1 MAHFIEIENPF
12 DRRTDRVSYSDE
24 KTIWGWLLSTK
35 PGFAGFEI
43 PTICCINNEPVLQE
57 DWKNRFL
64 KPGDVV
70 AIVPAVGVTG
80 LVIIALIAAVAA
92 IAIALSVPDPKIPG
106 NVPEGESVYS
116 LRGQYNQ
123 YKLGQPIEVN
133 FGRVRRWPAYAA
145 SVYNKYINNEQY
157 YYALFCIGQGEHEA
171 LDALLEDTQIAN
183 FEEAEFDFID
193 PGEDPV
199 IFENNVVTSS
209 EIGGIEL
216 FGPNE
221 DEYTDWTGPFIL
233 NPANSTT
240 DQIELDFVCP
250 QGLYYS
256 NDDGGL
262 NYRQVDFRVQFQ
274 KVDDNGAPVGDWIDA
289 SGDMVTQTRKSFVY
303 PGKGDNPAIAGK
315 WIPPSNRW
323 FNKIGTSTT
332 WGASDGEGS
341 PGDIIDTYSDP
352 VNGLNT
358 TWVRRVYELERTYRD
373 RTTTPLRFTEEY
385 FLPENARWQV
395 RAQRTNDAS
404 DSHRVGDTLKWEN
417 GRAFL
422 PNTTDFGNVTLLT
435 FQARATNNLND
446 NSQQRVNVWVTR
458 KLPTWDA
465 VTGWSDPVATRS
477 IVWAFCEIFRATYG
491 GGLADNM
498 LDLEGLA
505 ALDEFYEGRGEY
517 FDYVFDNKTTVHEA
531 AKTVARAGRAVPMI
545 VGTQLTIIR
554 DGAATVPTALFGPH
568 NIIRGSFEWEI
579 SLYDNSE
586 PDAIEIVYVDPDT
599 FQEETIV
606 CSLDD
611 DPSEPQRPKRVNLP
625 GVTDR
630 DVAYREGLYTRANQ
644 RHVREQVKFKTGLE
658 GRIPAYGAFIG
669 VAHDL
674 PQWGQSGRIRSTS
687 GDTITAQEKVDWA
700 DGETHQVALRDRY
713 GNTIGPYNATRGEA
727 DNEIV
732 LPFSLSPETIASLVQ
747 DDGTGQPSL
756 FLFGITNS
764 FYRQMK
770 VTRIQNSGNNQVQ
783 VTAMNYSTIP
793 HSFDGVVAP
802 PKSDPSSIIDLP
814 DVPVIGEI
822 TVDVL
827 PNSLTEVTVKWLPVI
842 GANKYRIEQSFDEGA
857 NYVLSTEVTTNFA
870 NLSIVP
876 GEVYLRVAPIG
887 QESGLYSYWN
897 GTVGVI
903 PEGVEFTP
911 VEGGIIQSEFD
922 AGIVIT
928 SDTVGAEIRWSKSSM
943 PQNAT
948 QGTEYT
954 EPVVITSPTDTIY
967 ARAFIGSLLAGPGSS
982 ATWDLLTERYTIGGD
997 ARTTIDGDSRV
1008 II

>member
-1 MAHFIEIENPF
+1 MAHFITIENPF
-12 DRRTDRVSYSDE
+12 DRRMDRFAQSNAA
-24 KTIWGWLLSTK
+24 TIWDWLVSTD
-35 PGFAGFEI
+35 PEFVGFET
-43 PTICCINNEPVLQE
+43 PTICCINGEPALQA
-57 DWKNRFL
+57 DWKNRRL
-64 KPGDVV
+64 GPVDVV
-70 AIVPAVGVTG
+70 TISPAVGAV
-80 LVIIALIAAVAA
+80 ALAIVAVIAAVAA
-92 IAIALSVPDPKIPG
+92 LAISLTVPDPKIPG

-123 YKLGQPIEVN
+123 YRLGQPIEVN
-133 FGRVRRWPAYAA
+133 FGTVRRWPAYAA

-157 YYALFCIGQGEHEA
+157 YYALFCVGQGRHDA
-171 LDALLEDTQIAN
+171 IDALLEDTQIAN
-183 FEEAEFDFID
+183 FEEAEFDFIA
-193 PGEDPV
+193 PGEDLNV
-199 IFENNVVTSS
+199 FENNVVTSA

-221 DEYTDWTGPFIL
+221 EEFSDWTGPFIL
-233 NPANSTT
+233 NPANTT
-240 DQIELDFVCP
+240 TNRIELDFVCP
-250 QGLYYS
+250 AGLYFS

-262 NYRQVDFRVQFQ
+262 SLRQIEFSVEFQ
-274 KVDDNGAPVGDWIDA
+274 KVDDNGNPVGDWID
-289 SGDMVTQTRKSFVY
+289 SSTYMVTETRTRKVY
-303 PGKGDNPAIAGK
+303 RGRGVASAGHWK
-315 WIPPSNRW
+315 LASSVW
-323 FNKIGTSTT
+323 GST
-332 WGASDGEGS
+332 DGEGES
-341 PGDIIDTYSDP
+341 GDIIDIYSDP
-352 VNGLNT
+352 LYGLDQ
-358 TWVRRVYELERTYRD
+358 TWTRRIYTAQRTYQD

-385 FLPENARWQV
+385 SLPENARWQV
-395 RAQRTNDAS
+395 RAKRTNDAS

-422 PNTTDFGNVTLLT
+422 PNTTDFGDVTLLA
-435 FQARATNNLND
+435 FRARATNNLND

-458 KLPTWDA
+458 ELPTWSA
-465 VTGWSDPVATRS
+465 EAGWSDPVATRS
-477 IVWAFCEIFRATYG
+477 IVWAFCEIFRAKYG
-491 GGLADNM
+491 GGLADNL
-498 LDLEGLA
+498 LDLESLA

-517 FDYVFDNKTTVHEA
+517 FDYVFDNKTTIHEA

-579 SLYDNSE
+579 SLYDDSE
-586 PDAIEIVYVDPDT
+586 PDAIEVVYVDPDT

-658 GRIPAYGAFIG
+658 GRIPTYGAFIG

-674 PQWGQSGRIRSTS
+674 PQWGQSGRIRSIS
-687 GDTITAQEKVDWA
+687 GDTITTQDVVEWTE
-700 DGETHQVALRDRY
+700 GESHQVALRDRY
-713 GNTIGPYNATRGEA
+713 GNTIGPYNATRG
-727 DNEIV
+727 DTDKEIV
-732 LPFSLSPETIASLVQ
+732 LPFELSPSTIDLLVQ

-756 FLFGITNS
+756 LLFGITNS

-783 VTAMNYSTIP
+783 ITAMNYSAIP

-802 PKSDPSSIIDLP
+802 LKTDTSAVINLP
-814 DVPVIGEI
+814 DVPVMGEI
-822 TVDVL
+822 AVDVL
-827 PNSLTEVTVKWLPVI
+827 PNSLTEVTVKWLPVV
-842 GANKYRIEQSFDEGA
+842 GANKYRVEQSYDEGT
-857 NYVLSTEVTTNFA
+857 NYVASTEVTTNFA
-870 NLSIVP
+870 HLSVTP

-887 QESGLYSYWN
+887 QESGQYSYWN

-903 PEGVEFTP
+903 PEGVEFAP
-911 VEGGIIQSEFD
+911 ASGGIVQDEFD
-922 AGIVIT
+922 IGIAIT

-943 PQNAT
+943 PQNVT
-948 QGTEYT
+948 QGEEYT
-954 EPVVITSPTDTIY
+954 EPVGVTAPTDTIY

-982 ATWDLLTERYTIGGD
+982 ATYELLTERYTIGGD
-997 ARTTIDGDSRV
+997 ARITIDGKRRV
-1008 II
+1008 TIL